1 MTIWKHEPAGTAG
14 EASSPHPVH
23 VDRHGTPIGNLPAWP
38 APAHPYTAPT
48 ERQPITMP
56 EPISA
61 PTGPVIVVVQAHS
74 DDLSFF
80 GSGTIARLVRESGYT
95 AYLIQTTNDDK
106 CGPTPSV
113 GETILAN
120 ERETE
125 ELARIL
131 GIRRVFN
138 FGYQNHFLDAVS
150 VAELR
155 SRLVF
160 LFRLLRPDIVMTFNP
175 AQPAEQNPDHWVTGQ
190 AVEAARWMA
199 GLDKDYPEHLSAG
212 LAPHIIRGR
221 MYWVARAGQPTNRIV
236 DVSGYV
242 DTKVESLAV
251 HQVQGT
257 AGSTGRRLRA
267 TLAERGLVIPEL
279 GDDDDTAD
287 RTYIRRFMLTPGI
300 ELGARHGI
308 ACAEPFY
315 YLDES
320 DTDLHEAKVT
330 AWVNANAVPRR

>member
-175 AQPAEQNPDHWVTGQ
+175 AQPAEQNPDPWVTGQ

-199 GLDKDYPEHLSAG
+199 
-212 LAPHIIRGR
+212 
-221 MYWVARAGQPTNRIV
+221 
-236 DVSGYV
+236 
-242 DTKVESLAV
+242 
-251 HQVQGT
+251 
-257 AGSTGRRLRA
+257 
-267 TLAERGLVIPEL
+267 
-279 GDDDDTAD
+279 
-287 RTYIRRFMLTPGI
+287 
-300 ELGARHGI
+300 
-308 ACAEPFY
+308 
-315 YLDES
+315 
-320 DTDLHEAKVT
+320 
-330 AWVNANAVPRR
+330 

>member
-1 MTIWKHEPAGTAG
+1 MTVSSTMQPDLASTAPARTGGFPVTIWKHEPAGTAG
-14 EASSPHPVH
+14 EASTPHPVR
-23 VDRHGTPIGNLPAWP
+23 VDRHGTPIGSLPAWP

-61 PTGPVIVVVQAHS
+61 PTGPV
-74 DDLSFF
+74 
-80 GSGTIARLVRESGYT
+80 
-95 AYLIQTTNDDK
+95 
-106 CGPTPSV
+106 
-113 GETILAN
+113 AN

-287 RTYIRRFMLTPGI
+287 RAYIRRFMLASGI
-300 ELGARHGI
+300 ELGARHGM

-315 YLDES
+315 
-320 DTDLHEAKVT
+320 
-330 AWVNANAVPRR
+330 